1 MFQWWS
7 SGWWIFPCWHYGT
20 WCSLCS
26 ILNILG
32 FGKTVIRFG
41 VLSCCPWLNPA
52 IFTVNLPHYAVY
64 APTIKCHCQRIHIG
78 LTVLFFFEARLDSWL
93 SCHGP
98 TFCHRW
104 VPPVPS
110 EDDSFGVCWVLM
122 LMREGVAF
130 SAMGHNYNA
139 VQVTGCHC
147 SLELLGAWDRDNI

>member
-26 ILNILG
+26 IVNILG

-78 LTVLFFFEARLDSWL
+78 LTVLFFFWGKARLLAFLLWAYILPQVSATGAFRGWRFWCFL
-93 SCHGP
+93 GSYANE
-98 TFCHRW
+98 R
-104 VPPVPS
+104 
-110 EDDSFGVCWVLM
+110 
-122 LMREGVAF
+122 GVAF